1 MTLSTEELKRES
13 KFLRECRQPVAACAI
28 DELIAIREQ
37 KCNPVAWIVRPNM
50 VSDFSY
56 VETDAR
62 CIDVLGK
69 TSIELTPLFTVPQ
82 PAVVPESLIDEVCHT
97 AAGIYQVSDEDAAQV
112 IIDDIRVRL
121 SAVPKLG
128 TDNA

>member
-28 DELIAIREQ
+28 DELISIREQ
-37 KCNPVAWIVRPNM
+37 KCKPVAWIVRPNM

-69 TSIELTPLFTVPQ
+69 TSVELTPLYTVPQ
-82 PAVVPESLIDEVCHT
+82 PPVVPESLIDEV
-97 AAGIYQVSDEDAAQV
+97 AGIYQASDEDAAQV